1 MNRLGLARW
10 LVDRRS
16 PTAARVAVNRVWQ
29 SIFGVGIVET
39 AEGLHIVRI
48 DDKKPRQF
56 RPFEQVKTEIQ
67 SLVFQ
72 QKTEDQYQLWM
83 ADLKNKAYIEIK
95 F

>member
-1 MNRLGLARW
+1 MIPAIEQALTSL
-10 LVDRRS
+10 
-16 PTAARVAVNRVWQ
+16 Q
-29 SIFGVGIVET
+29 VGQTTEIVET

-56 RPFEQVKTEIQ
+56 RPFEQVKAEIQ

-72 QKTEDQYQLWM
+72 QKTEDQYQIWM

>member
-1 MNRLGLARW
+1 MPAIEQALAPLPVGGLTS
-10 LVDRRS
+10 VIES
-16 PTAARVAVNRVWQ
+16 PDG
-29 SIFGVGIVET
+29 F
-39 AEGLHIVRI
+39 HIIRI

-56 RPFEQVKTEIQ
+56 RPYEEVKTEIQ

-72 QKTEDQYQLWM
+72 QKSEDQYQIWM